1 MIKRIVIG
9 LAALAA
15 GTGVG
20 IGGAYAARQFLPQ
33 AIPDLGPTK
42 VETEFVPTG
51 TMLAPL
57 TFPDGRLSGYVSF
70 ECQVE
75 VAKGKAE
82 DVTGQLP
89 LLLNAVNMRTYRTPL
104 ASGPDGLIPGVEAF
118 RRVVMDA
125 AVEVYGKDLVRRVV
139 VTQAAPV

>member
-9 LAALAA
+9 LVALVV

-20 IGGAYAARQFLPQ
+20 VGGAYAARQFLPQ
-33 AIPDLGPTK
+33 VMPDLGPVK

-57 TFPDGRLSGYVSF
+57 TFPDGRLAGYVSF

-75 VAKGKAE
+75 VVKGKAE

-104 ASGPDGLIPGVEAF
+104 ASGPDGMIPSVDAF
-118 RRVVMDA
+118 RRLVMDA